1 MSCVQSKNSAHQAS
15 TSGSTC
21 HSVRRERPEF
31 EAQMPHSPAF
41 LLLYTDGLQVLNDE
55 FRFPVSLYST
65 NSRVYSRPTAS
76 SDQPRICR
84 KARSQATT
92 AFKFR
97 VITPSVIDCISSLLY
112 YSGHSVSCP
121 HSLFLSKSSVTWR

>member
-1 MSCVQSKNSAHQAS
+1 MFNRKTPRTKRRRLAVPVTASDVNGLSSKHK
-15 TSGSTC
+15 C
-21 HSVRRERPEF
+21 HILPPFSFCTPMVSKFSIHP
-31 EAQMPHSPAF
+31 
-41 LLLYTDGLQVLNDE
+41 DE

-76 SDQPRICR
+76 SDQSRIYR